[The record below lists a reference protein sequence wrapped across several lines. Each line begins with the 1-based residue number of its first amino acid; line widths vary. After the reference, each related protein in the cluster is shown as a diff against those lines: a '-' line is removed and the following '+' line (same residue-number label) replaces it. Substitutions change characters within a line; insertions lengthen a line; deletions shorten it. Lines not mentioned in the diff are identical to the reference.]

1 MTQKKD
7 KLYTTHDIS
16 VAAYLL
22 MSGLNVLKVQ
32 VKSGRYVFEL
42 LDPNEN
48 AESLALIFLS
58 SDCARYD
65 SCMRLLRSMLSNKKS
80 AKQS

>member
-7 KLYTTHDIS
+7 TLYTTHDIS

-22 MSGLNVLKVQ
+22 MSGLHAVSVQ
-32 VKSGRYVFEL
+32 VKSGRYVFEF
-42 LDPNEN
+42 LDPDNI
-48 AESLALIFLS
+48 AESLALKFLS

-80 AKQS
+80 VKQS